1 MQEDLYYPHTF
12 VQDLLWNT
20 LNYVSEPVMNRW
32 PFSKIRERALQKV
45 IKYLRYGAETS
56 RYITLGCVEKVSTK
70 VDAIL
75 ASLLLCATAP
85 LLLRTIPHRCPSP
98 SPCTVPALAWLKST
112 SRSVDEPKQPS
123 ITQARPPP
131 QFDLFFRSKFYLFFV
146 SVGDSAIDVQ
156 RRYIVSML
164 AIWRRN
170 STLYMPTEA
179 PIQGRYISKRE
190 RAVLASVPVVFDHEF
205 AGFRGHGNP
214 LIPGLCNTLS
224 RAAPA
229 RRVSTI
235 VVACASRSSQASFDS
250 RRRLRHCRPPWT
262 PAPCASS
269 SHLRRP
275 APLRESSVACGCSHL
290 APHLRRRRHCA
301 VRRAIRLPLRSQ
313 RRASPLLLCLSR
325 RPPPTTAGCLNEFF
339 ICTIFRQ
346 ISDLRTLVFISDM
359 TSIEASFLL
368 GGIWAGF
375 FPWAVYGIWAG
386 FFPPA
391 CNRTWDPVVL

>member
-1 MQEDLYYPHTF
+1 
-12 VQDLLWNT
+12 
-20 LNYVSEPVMNRW
+20 
-32 PFSKIRERALQKV
+32 
-45 IKYLRYGAETS
+45 
-56 RYITLGCVEKVSTK
+56 
-70 VDAIL
+70 
-75 ASLLLCATAP
+75 
-85 LLLRTIPHRCPSP
+85 
-98 SPCTVPALAWLKST
+98 
-112 SRSVDEPKQPS
+112 
-123 ITQARPPP
+123 
-131 QFDLFFRSKFYLFFV
+131 FYLFFV
-146 SVGDSAIDVQ
+146 SVGDSAVDVQ
-156 RRYIVSML
+156 RRYIVSVL
-164 AIWRRN
+164 AIWHRN

-179 PIQGRYISKRE
+179 PIQDRYISKRE

-235 VVACASRSSQASFDS
+235 VVTCASRSSQASFDS
-250 RRRLRHCRPPWT
+250 RRRLRHCRAPWT

-269 SHLRRP
+269 SHLLRP
-275 APLRESSVACGCSHL
+275 APLRESSVVGGRSHL

-313 RRASPLLLCLSR
+313 RRAPPLLLCLSR

-339 ICTIFRQ
+339 ICTIFWQ

-368 GGIWAGF
+368 QVPEKTIGGSRASC
-375 FPWAVYGIWAG
+375 AVA
-386 FFPPA
+386 
-391 CNRTWDPVVL
+391 